1 MFKVVVKSYFGEPE
15 VIETFKTAKELKE
28 KYIYMHRKD
37 FKKMRNGGTVV
48 WDQFAEAIYFTEEPD
63 K

>member
-28 KYIYMHRKD
+28 KYIYIHRKD

-48 WDQFAEAIYFTEEPD
+48 WDVC
-63 K
+63 